1 LERLLVGILE
11 LLRYEVEVI
20 PAGVGEQSRVDR
32 QSDVTGLGVGA
43 GHRMSKV
50 LRVPHAEPPE
60 SSHHDDYQGEDLGG
74 GEDVLHSGRPL
85 DVVAIDGSQQTCG

>member
-1 LERLLVGILE
+1 
-11 LLRYEVEVI
+11 
-20 PAGVGEQSRVDR
+20 
-32 QSDVTGLGVGA
+32 
-43 GHRMSKV
+43 
-50 LRVPHAEPPE
+50 VPHAEPPE